1 MSIAS
6 TISGQVTQPPVWRS
20 FAVPMFKGQFDTRI
34 ASEENYPTRTL
45 GALWGVDP
53 TNKPK
58 AMAPAIIP
66 SLYCGPDARNHG
78 TQRKRGQYV
87 ALTGDIDKG
96 NVPLERLFQLSRDL
110 FGPQIALFIYS
121 TGSSTSADKRWR
133 IIAPLEK
140 PVSFVVWNEGQ
151 RAFFQFMEKNGVPMD
166 RSLARSAQPVYLPN
180 VPPERRQE
188 DGEPSFYQYHAEGG
202 RGLAL

>member
-6 TISGQVTQPPVWRS
+6 TISGQATQPPVWRS
-20 FAVPMFKGQFDTRI
+20 FAVPTFAGQYETRI
-34 ASEENYPTRTL
+34 DSGEAYPTCTL
-45 GALWGVDP
+45 GALWGVNP

-58 AMAPAIIP
+58 AKAPAIIP
-66 SLYCGPDARNHG
+66 SLYHSADARAHAV
-78 TQRKRGQYV
+78 QRKQGQFV

-151 RAFFQFMEKNGVPMD
+151 KAFFQFMEKNGVPMD

-188 DGEPSFYQYHAEGG
+188 DGEPTFYQYHAEGG